1 MDRRSPLASR
11 VNDEPSAFLHGSRTH
26 PWLYS
31 CTLSGLEAPASR
43 NHWSFGTHCFEQ
55 GEQQESSPNPMLF
68 APHPGIGENVSSM
81 KTFKHIETKLIH
93 SGEPDPRVLGAVSM
107 PIFQTAMFEYAG
119 EESYHDVRYLRLNNC
134 PNHVALHQKLAA
146 LENAEAA
153 LVTASGMAAITTTM
167 LTVLTAGDHL
177 LAQNCLYGGT
187 HDFLTKD
194 FAGFGLEFDFIDGD
208 DPDSWKSKLRP
219 NTKAIYVEAMS
230 NPTLQ
235 VSDLKAAAAF
245 AKEHGLV
252 SLIDNTF
259 ASPINFRPAEWGFDV
274 SLHSCTKYL
283 NGHSD
288 IVAGA
293 CIGRADLIEK
303 ITHKLNHL
311 GGSMDPHAAF
321 LLHRGMKTLA
331 LRVRCQ
337 NESAMKVAR
346 FLEAHAAVDKVNYP
360 GLESYPGH
368 QRARDLFDGFSGML
382 SFEIK
387 GGVAAAEKFM
397 HKAKLPIIAP
407 SLGGVETLITRPS
420 TTSHSGMSREDRARL
435 GITDSLIRVSVG
447 IEATEEIIEDFD
459 QALRQ

>member
-1 MDRRSPLASR
+1 MALGDVSLRLRLAMMD
-11 VNDEPSAFLHGSRTH
+11 
-26 PWLYS
+26 
-31 CTLSGLEAPASR
+31 
-43 NHWSFGTHCFEQ
+43 
-55 GEQQESSPNPMLF
+55 
-68 APHPGIGENVSSM
+68 NVSSM
-81 KTFKHIETKLIH
+81 KTFKRIETKLIH
-93 SGEPDPRVLGAVSM
+93 AGEPEPRVMGAVSL

-119 EESYHDVRYLRLNNC
+119 EESYHDIRYIRLNNS
-134 PNHVALHQKLAA
+134 PNHLALHRKLAA

-153 LVTASGMAAITTTM
+153 LVAASGMAAITTTL
-167 LTVLTAGDHL
+167 LTVLSAGDHL

-187 HDFLTKD
+187 HDFLTQD
-194 FAGFGLEFDFIDGD
+194 FAGFGIEFDFIDGD
-208 DPDSWKSKLRP
+208 EPDSWKSKLRP

-245 AKEHGLV
+245 AKERGLV

-259 ASPINFRPAEWGFDV
+259 PSPINFRPAEWGFDV

-288 IVAGA
+288 IVGGA
-293 CIGRADLIEK
+293 CIGRVDLIEK

-337 NESAMKVAR
+337 NESAMKIAR
-346 FLEAHAAVDKVNYP
+346 FLEAHAAIEKVNYP
-360 GLESYPGH
+360 GLESHPRH

-387 GGVAAAEKFM
+387 GGVDAAEKFM
-397 HKAKLPIIAP
+397 QKARLPIIAP

-435 GITDSLIRVSVG
+435 GITDSLIRASIG

-459 QALRQ
+459 QALRGS